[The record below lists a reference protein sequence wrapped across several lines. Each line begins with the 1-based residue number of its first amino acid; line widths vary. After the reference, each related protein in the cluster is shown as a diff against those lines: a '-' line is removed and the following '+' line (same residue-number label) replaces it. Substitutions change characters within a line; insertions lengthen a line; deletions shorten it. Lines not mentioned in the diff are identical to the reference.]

1 MSKGGMNGFIRTAAL
16 EYARENITVNGV
28 EPGYIL
34 TQAMSALG
42 DEEELRAMAACI
54 PKGSLGVPED
64 IANTMLFL
72 ASEEAGY
79 LTGQT
84 IVVDGGSTLPES
96 QVVMDG
102 FYGQ

>member
-1 MSKGGMNGFIRTAAL
+1 MCIRD
-16 EYARENITVNGV
+16 RVNGV

-34 TQAMSALG
+34 TAAMSALG
-42 DEEELRAMAACI
+42 DEEDLKAMARCI
-54 PKGSLGVPED
+54 PQGHLGKPQD
-64 IANTMLFL
+64 IAYTMLFL
-72 ASEEAGY
+72 ASDEASY

-102 FYGQ
+102 FYEQ